1 MLKSII
7 GGEKSII
14 DSSLEK
20 GREDLIERRWIVDV
34 PTHVVD
40 Q

>member
-1 MLKSII
+1 M
-7 GGEKSII
+7 GREMGR
-14 DSSLEK
+14 EK
-20 GREDLIERRWIVDV
+20 GREDLIERRWIVNM